1 MLTTEK
7 AFDMLP
13 AVVDIYDKLD
23 IDVYIKKMAKE
34 NKGKKLDE
42 KSLGIN
48 LFKFVLKNSSK
59 VKDEVF
65 EIVAVFEEKT
75 AEEVKGQNFMLTIST
90 FKEIFTDKEA
100 VSFFKS
106 AIL

>member
-1 MLTTEK
+1 MISTEK

-13 AVVDIYDKLD
+13 SVVDLYDKLELD
-23 IDVYIKKMAKE
+23 NYRKRVTEE

-42 KSLGIN
+42 KTVGID

-59 VKDEVF
+59 VKEEVF

-75 AEEVKGQNFMLTIST
+75 VEEVKAQNFMLTIKS

-100 VSFFKS
+100 LGFFKD
-106 AIL
+106 AMR

>member
-13 AVVDIYDKLD
+13 AVVDLYDKLD
-23 IDVYIKKMAKE
+23 IDGYRKKFAEE

-42 KSLGIN
+42 MTKGID
-48 LFKFVLKNSSK
+48 LFKFILKNSGK

-65 EIVAVFEEKT
+65 EIVAVFEDKPI
-75 AEEVKGQNFMLTIST
+75 EEIKAQNFMITAKSL
-90 FKEIFTDKEA
+90 KEIFSDKEA
-100 VSFFKS
+100 MELFKS
-106 AIL
+106 AVK